1 MGICAI
7 CKKTPEETT
16 LYQGVLASEMINI
29 CEECAEDQGVPIIKK
44 PSQSQLTQADRNYSV
59 RERLD
64 RMSGRRDTSDI
75 SRDQTITQGNLAKLR
90 MPKPKQ
96 EHPDVLDNYYWEI
109 NMARRRAKMTTSQ
122 LAKKIDTTSY
132 KIQSIEKGALPEDF
146 KDIFLKLEALLGIKV
161 LKNHENQINFTRKHQ
176 NQEKEILAA
185 VQEKIDN
192 PERELEE
199 LEELEADEEKIDLSE
214 MKMSKRENLKDMTL
228 NDLVDRKRAREKHK
242 LKTKQEEMIGDDLDL
257 DEL

>member
-16 LYQGVLASEMINI
+16 LYPGILASEMINI

-44 PSQSQLTQADRNYSV
+44 PSESQLTQADRNYSV

-64 RMSGRRDTSDI
+64 RMSGRRDTTDI
-75 SRDQTITQGNLAKLR
+75 SRDQTVTQGNLAKLR

-96 EHPDVLDNYYWEI
+96 EHPDALDNYYWEI

-146 KDIFLKLEALLGIKV
+146 KDIFLKLEALLGIHI
-161 LKNHENQINFTRKHQ
+161 LKNHDNQINFSRKHQ
-176 NQEKEILAA
+176 NQEKEILEA
-185 VQEKIDN
+185 VQDKMNN

-199 LEELEADEEKIDLSE
+199 LEEIEVQEEKIDIAQVRL
-214 MKMSKRENLKDMTL
+214 SKRENLKDMTL
-228 NDLVDRKRAREKHK
+228 NDLVDRKRAREKQK
-242 LKTKQEEMIGDDLDL
+242 LKSKQDEMLGDDLDI
-257 DEL
+257 D